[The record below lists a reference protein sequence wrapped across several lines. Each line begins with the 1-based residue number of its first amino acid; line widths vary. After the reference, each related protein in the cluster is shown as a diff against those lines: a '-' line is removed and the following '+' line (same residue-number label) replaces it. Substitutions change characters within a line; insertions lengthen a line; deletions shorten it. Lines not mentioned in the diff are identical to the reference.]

1 MVHLDGSGSS
11 DADRDP
17 LNYWWS
23 LTSLPAGSSATLS
36 DPLASQPTFVADR
49 LGTYIGQLI
58 VNDGTVDS
66 VPDTVLITAV
76 DTQPPR
82 LLLDPPDDAL
92 LATATPLLTVTY
104 QDEASGVDLASL
116 RVSLDGVE
124 VTARFTVTATQASY
138 RAHSRRWV
146 PSSRGP
152 YPGSGWQC
160 LPGNLDVHHR
170 YRASWP
176 YQSRLC
182 DRGTGKE
189 RTGHGQRCRGQRRGG
204 STGGAD
210 QHPYGADHHGHRY
223 LRRQLYYNDCGTDW
237 GCVIP
242 HYHRCSG
249 KYQPCDPGDRGAPRP
264 GQRGSAPGSQCR
276 HRPGNGYGLSLQ
288 WLHADSD
295 GVAPGTI
302 VPRRAAVLRGRV
314 LDRSGAPLP
323 GVTIAILNHPE
334 FGLTSSRADG
344 MFDLAVNGGGQL
356 TITYSKAG
364 LLSAQRQLTVPW
376 QDYSL
381 LPDVVLIAADP
392 QVTTV
397 NLAATT
403 PIQVARGSVQ
413 SDTDGTRQ
421 ATLLFRQGT
430 QAQLRFADG
439 STQPLS
445 TLSIRATEYTVGP
458 DGPKAM
464 PAELPP
470 TSAYTYAVELTAD
483 EATALGATAVVFSQP
498 VLHYVENFLGFPV
511 GSIVPVGFY
520 DRQVGMWIPSDNG
533 RVIKVLSITSGLAN
547 LDLDGSGQAAG
558 ASALAALGITDAERQ
573 QLAIL
578 YTPGQSLS
586 RVPITHF
593 SPCDSNY
600 PFYPLPG
607 TLSGD
612 DAAPDQPPPQGNLPI
627 DPPECQGGSVI
638 ECQNQIVGEV
648 VDVTGT
654 PFTLHYQS
662 DRVPG
667 RQATLKI
674 FLTGNTIPKTL
685 KRIELEVRVAGRLF
699 KPSLVIAPNQTY
711 TFTWDG
717 RDAYGRPVQGIQ
729 PVTVRLGYVYDVVY
743 GQPAQTARSFA
754 LWASGSLGILRAGP
768 GLEFILWQTW
778 AAAIGQWDARAQGL
792 GGWSLNAHHAYDPL
806 RQVLYLGNGQRR
818 SAESLRPVIA
828 PVARDRDLWL

>member
-1 MVHLDGSGSS
+1 
-11 DADRDP
+11 
-17 LNYWWS
+17 
-23 LTSLPAGSSATLS
+23 
-36 DPLASQPTFVADR
+36 
-49 LGTYIGQLI
+49 
-58 VNDGTVDS
+58 
-66 VPDTVLITAV
+66 
-76 DTQPPR
+76 
-82 LLLDPPDDAL
+82 
-92 LATATPLLTVTY
+92 
-104 QDEASGVDLASL
+104 
-116 RVSLDGVE
+116 
-124 VTARFTVTATQASY
+124 
-138 RAHSRRWV
+138 
-146 PSSRGP
+146 
-152 YPGSGWQC
+152 
-160 LPGNLDVHHR
+160 
-170 YRASWP
+170 
-176 YQSRLC
+176 
-182 DRGTGKE
+182 
-189 RTGHGQRCRGQRRGG
+189 
-204 STGGAD
+204 
-210 QHPYGADHHGHRY
+210 
-223 LRRQLYYNDCGTDW
+223 
-237 GCVIP
+237 
-242 HYHRCSG
+242 
-249 KYQPCDPGDRGAPRP
+249 
-264 GQRGSAPGSQCR
+264 
-276 HRPGNGYGLSLQ
+276 
-288 WLHADSD
+288 
-295 GVAPGTI
+295 
-302 VPRRAAVLRGRV
+302 
-314 LDRSGAPLP
+314 
-323 GVTIAILNHPE
+323 
-334 FGLTSSRADG
+334 

-638 ECQNQIVGEV
+638 ECQNQILGEV

-754 LWASGSLGILRAGP
+754 LWASGSLGILRAGA

-828 PVARDRDLWL
+828 PVAGTGTSGFSGDGGPATAAQLQAPLGIAVSPDRSLYIADFGARRVRRVSPEGVITTVAGTGEACFPTDSPCGDGGPATSAQFQVVRGVALGPDGSLYIADYARVRRVSPAGMITTVAGTGTVTGSGSRL